1 MKFKFDSSSFSTFF
15 ILILI
20 SLFVNI
26 YTFTS
31 LAPLYKFVVSGELF
45 TDFNRVFT
53 HDDYLYLMRFIV
65 YFVSGS
71 FTGIVVY
78 ITYMELLLLDIKQL
92 NRFIIIWTV
101 VAFLA
106 FLAYLFHLSFLEIP
120 NYNITYN
127 NYKFNRAMWY
137 IGRGLS
143 LGVIAIYIANFKFN
157 KQIEEQKLR
166 KIHDLKIE
174 NLKSQFYVL
183 KNQLN
188 PRFLFNSIDTLH
200 DLIGNKPKIAQSFVI
215 ELSKLLRYSISE
227 KEMNSI
233 EKEIEI
239 AKSFAYIM
247 KYKYGKR
254 IQFNFDTE
262 IVYLNQYLPS
272 FSLQIVLEHLINV
285 CEKAKSKN
293 FKLQIKSTTEN
304 AIMVSCEPQ
313 TDVQNIEI
321 RNIAFLNL
329 WKQYQI
335 ITNKSIEMT
344 TEGNTLRINLP
355 LLDYKHE

>member
-1 MKFKFDSSSFSTFF
+1 MKFKFDRSTFSTFF

-31 LAPLYKFVVSGELF
+31 LAPLYKYLISGELF

-65 YFVSGS
+65 YFVSGA

-78 ITYMELLLLDIKQL
+78 ITYMELLLQNIKQI
-92 NRFIIIWTV
+92 NRFFIIWSV

-120 NYNITYN
+120 NYNISYS

-157 KQIEEQKLR
+157 KQIEEQKQR

-174 NLKSQFYVL
+174 NLKSQFYIL

-188 PRFLFNSIDTLH
+188 PRFLFTSIDTLNE
-200 DLIGNKPKIAQSFVI
+200 LIGNKPKAAQSFVI

-227 KEMNSI
+227 KVMNNI

-239 AKSFAYIM
+239 AKSFAFIM
-247 KYKYGKR
+247 KYKYQKQ
-254 IQFNFDTE
+254 IQFDFETE
-262 IVYLNQYLPS
+262 TAPLNSYLPS
-272 FSLQIVLEHLINV
+272 FSLQIALEHMIHV
-285 CEKAKSKN
+285 CENPNNKK
-293 FKLQIKSTTEN
+293 FKIRIESTIDNCIT
-304 AIMVSCEPQ
+304 VSCKPQ
-313 TDVQNIEI
+313 SMLSIVEVKGM
-321 RNIAFLNL
+321 ALNNL
-329 WKQYQI
+329 SQHYQI
-335 ITNKSIEMT
+335 ITGNRLEMT
-344 TEGNTLRINLP
+344 SENKLLEIKLP
-355 LLDYKHE
+355 LLGNSYE